1 MKPTANDKIGVG
13 VIGASTVNP
22 GWAMTAHIPAIR
34 ALPDFELRAVSTS
47 NRASASAAAE
57 ALGTPAFDNPEAL
70 IVHPGVDLVVVSV
83 KVPYH
88 HALTAAALDAGK
100 MVFTE
105 WPLGRT
111 LEEAEDLGARA
122 QKAGMRT
129 VIGLQARF
137 APAVQEARNLI
148 ARGYIGDVLS
158 TNLVGAG
165 MVWGDRIARSIA
177 YAVEADHGVTLMTVT
192 MMHALEAMNF
202 VLGDFTTVNAAAAV
216 RRPVVRVIEDG
227 SPLKATAFDHVAL
240 GGTLQ
245 NGAIA
250 SLLFRGAASRGDNL
264 RWEITGTE
272 GDLVL
277 TATNGNLQ
285 AADLTLMGGRGEQ
298 TSVAPIA
305 LPTASTPSPTGP
317 GANTLREY
325 AALARDLR
333 ENTRVVPD
341 FAHAVARH
349 RLLAAIET
357 AARTGVRQEVV

>member
-1 MKPTANDKIGVG
+1 
-13 VIGASTVNP
+13 
-22 GWAMTAHIPAIR
+22 
-34 ALPDFELRAVSTS
+34 
-47 NRASASAAAE
+47 
-57 ALGTPAFDNPEAL
+57 
-70 IVHPGVDLVVVSV
+70 
-83 KVPYH
+83 
-88 HALTAAALDAGK
+88 
-100 MVFTE
+100 
-105 WPLGRT
+105 
-111 LEEAEDLGARA
+111 
-122 QKAGMRT
+122 
-129 VIGLQARF
+129 
-137 APAVQEARNLI
+137 
-148 ARGYIGDVLS
+148 
-158 TNLVGAG
+158 
-165 MVWGDRIARSIA
+165 
-177 YAVEADHGVTLMTVT
+177 MTVT

-325 AALARDLR
+325 AALARDVR